1 MKGVSA
7 LATIKDVAKLAGVSI
22 STVSYALNASEKVS
36 ETTREKV
43 ISAAKELNY
52 VPNNFAKGL
61 KRTSNNLIAVV
72 VHEMFGP
79 FYDNLIKGIQDT
91 ASLVGYDLVVFIEN
105 GVGRNTSVS
114 FLKQD
119 IVKGVIIMTSH
130 IKDEDIRDIASCGMP
145 TVILDRKFNAEN
157 VSNVL
162 IDNEKGAYLAMKHL
176 LDLGHRR
183 IAFISGPESSYDNLL
198 RLKGYKKAL
207 KENNIDFDKS
217 LIINADFTE
226 NTGYISVKRFV
237 ETAPVLPTAFFSSND
252 EMAIGALK
260 AFSEKKLS
268 VPQDISLVGFDDIKE
283 LKYISPE
290 LTTVHR
296 PMYELGS
303 YSAHLLVNVIEKKT
317 ANNNLMLDVKL
328 IIRGST
334 DRCRR

>member
-1 MKGVSA
+1 VSA

-43 ISAAKELNY
+43 ILAAKELNY

-61 KRTSNNLIAVV
+61 KRTSNNLIAVL

-105 GVGRNTSVS
+105 GMGRNTSVS
-114 FLKQD
+114 FLKQN

-130 IKDEDIRDIASCGMP
+130 IKDEDIKDIASHGMP

-207 KENNIDFDKS
+207 KENSIDFDKS
-217 LIINADFTE
+217 LVINADFTE
-226 NTGYISVKRFV
+226 NTGYTSVKRFI
-237 ETAPVLPTAFFSSND
+237 ETVSVLPTAFFSSND

-268 VPQDISLVGFDDIKE
+268 VPKDISLVGFDDIKE

-303 YSAHLLVNVIEKKT
+303 YSAHLLINVIEKKT
-317 ANNNLMLDVKL
+317 TNNNLMLDVKL

-334 DRCRR
+334 DRYRR